1 MPQKQSS
8 ALKVPKPL
16 KPLAKMLKA
25 RGFRLAVPF
34 DDIREPGYIGT
45 FLEGQEIIVDDGTC
59 LKPFVTLKKRTVA
72 LGDTTKSSKF
82 NLKGFLGIFGGL
94 LGINF
99 DFHRAKNVSIRF
111 PKRFVPS
118 QFITTLDIT
127 EDLSK
132 VSPACR
138 KALEDRDNFL
148 IVQTL
153 QTDSL
158 EYKVDTKKNLTVD
171 AKAQIDKAV
180 KGVSD
185 FNATVKFESARQYS
199 IVIQGKTV
207 TVAYKRI
214 SIPTLLD

>member
-1 MPQKQSS
+1 MPQKDSS

-45 FLEGQEIIVDDGTC
+45 FIAGQEIIVDDGTC

-72 LGDTTKSSKF
+72 LGDTTRSSKF
-82 NLKGFLGIFGGL
+82 SIKGFLGIFGGL

-99 DFHRAKNVSIRF
+99 DFQRARNVSIRF

-118 QFITTLDIT
+118 HFITTLDII
-127 EDLSK
+127 EDLNNI
-132 VSPACR
+132 SPACK
-138 KALEDRDNFL
+138 KALEDEDNFL

-153 QTDSL
+153 QTDSF
-158 EYKVDTKKNLTVD
+158 EYKVNTKKNLSVE

-199 IVIQGKTV
+199 IVIQGKTSDC
-207 TVAYKRI
+207 R
-214 SIPTLLD
+214 L

>member
-1 MPQKQSS
+1 MPQKPQS

-16 KPLAKMLKA
+16 KPLAKMLKG

-45 FLEGQEIIVDDGTC
+45 FIEGQEIIVDDGTC

-72 LGDTTKSSKF
+72 LGDTTKGSKF

-99 DFHRAKNVSIRF
+99 DFQGAKNVTIRF

-118 QFITTLDIT
+118 QFITTLDIV
-127 EDLSK
+127 EDLTK

-138 KALEDRDNFL
+138 KALEDPDNFL

-153 QTDSL
+153 QTNSF
-158 EYKVDTKKNLTVD
+158 EYTVDTKKNLTVD
-171 AKAQIDKAV
+171 AKAQINEAV

-185 FNATVKFESARQYS
+185 FNATVKFESTRKYS